1 MKELLKNQYKNVI
14 LVCVYTILA
23 GAVYCMWAHSLWG
36 LWYIDMII
44 GLVILAIGAV
54 VGYFY
59 ISSEDKNEQKA
70 KAKIQEPTSEIEA
83 KVEENSLEEEKK
95 PIENEQ

>member
-1 MKELLKNQYKNVI
+1 MKELLKRQYKNVI
-14 LVCVYTILA
+14 LVCVYTMIA

-36 LWYIDMII
+36 LWYVDMII
-44 GLVILAIGAV
+44 GLVIIAIGAV

-59 ISSEDKNEQKA
+59 ISSEDKNEQKTE
-70 KAKIQEPTSEIEA
+70 AKIEEVVGVEEA